1 MPSTI
6 KTGIIDAKSA
16 QTAYNYFP
24 QIQHLSTPENAV
36 DIPLIAAV
44 LLTRKGDP
52 EIYLKG

>member
-6 KTGIIDAKSA
+6 KIFVIGAKSA
-16 QTAYNYFP
+16 QTAYSCFAQN
-24 QIQHLSTPENAV
+24 QRLSTPEDTV

-52 EIYLKG
+52 EICLKG